1 MKKNIMQKAG
11 WIFAGSFAGLH
22 LLQGLAEMVRRQ
34 MVLSGSAEGGGIVYR
49 TLEQI
54 STFLRYFLA
63 GPSLAADPLTPKI
76 WPRDIG
82 GACLI
87 GLFVVAASVWLL
99 GRYGWKRTC
108 LYWGAALA
116 LSLLLCD
123 IMGNVVASRFSSPVI
138 FSGESI
144 EVARRSAGYV
154 IFYQIPAWFLY
165 TGLRKIFRDA
175 GERKKTE

>member
-11 WIFAGSFAGLH
+11 WIFVGSFAGLH

-54 STFLRYFLA
+54 STLLRYFLA

-82 GACLI
+82 GAALI
-87 GLFVVAASVWLL
+87 GLFVVAVTVWLL
-99 GRYGWKRTC
+99 AYYGWKRTY

-116 LSLLLCD
+116 LSIALCFALD
-123 IMGNVVASRFSSPVI
+123 LMAGPGISDPAIGSKNLA
-138 FSGESI
+138 
-144 EVARRSAGYV
+144 EVPLRCAGYV
-154 IFYQIPAWFLY
+154 IFYQIPAWLLY
-165 TGLRKIFRDA
+165 EGSRYLARNIQK
-175 GERKKTE
+175 EREG

>member
-1 MKKNIMQKAG
+1 MKKNIVQKAG
-11 WIFAGSFAGLH
+11 WIFVGSFAGLH
-22 LLQGLAEMVRRQ
+22 LLQGLAEMARRQ
-34 MVLSGSAEGGGIVYR
+34 MVLSGSAEGNGIVYR
-49 TLEQI
+49 ILEQI

-82 GACLI
+82 GAALI

-99 GRYGWKRTC
+99 SRYGWKRTC

-123 IMGNVVASRFSSPVI
+123 IMGNVVGSRFSSPVI
-138 FSGESI
+138 FPGESI

-154 IFYQIPAWFLY
+154 LLYQIPAWLLY
-165 TGLRKIFRDA
+165 TGLCKIFRDA
-175 GERKKTE
+175 GEREKTE